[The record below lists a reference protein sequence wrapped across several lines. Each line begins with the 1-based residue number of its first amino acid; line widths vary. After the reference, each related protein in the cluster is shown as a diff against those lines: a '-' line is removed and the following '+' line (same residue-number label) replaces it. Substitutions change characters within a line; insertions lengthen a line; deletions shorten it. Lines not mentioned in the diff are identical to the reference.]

1 MQEFIDDTNQDNVD
15 GGVYIASNSGN
26 DDVTGMVGI
35 PTQSTDMQNSNDSA
49 YGGFLNKLGSIGT
62 IATQAGTVI
71 GTAQRQI
78 SQAQGNYN
86 AAKANA
92 SSGNSIGTFW
102 LYASSTDKI
111 MIVLAATAILITLG
125 K

>member
-1 MQEFIDDTNQDNVD
+1 MQEFFDDTTADTVD

-26 DDVTGMVGI
+26 DDVTGIVGV

-62 IATQAGTVI
+62 IATQAGTAI

>member
-1 MQEFIDDTNQDNVD
+1 MQEFFDDTTADTVD

-26 DDVTGMVGI
+26 DDVTGIVGV

-62 IATQAGTVI
+62 IATQAGTAI

-111 MIVLAATAILITLG
+111 MIVLAAAAILITLR